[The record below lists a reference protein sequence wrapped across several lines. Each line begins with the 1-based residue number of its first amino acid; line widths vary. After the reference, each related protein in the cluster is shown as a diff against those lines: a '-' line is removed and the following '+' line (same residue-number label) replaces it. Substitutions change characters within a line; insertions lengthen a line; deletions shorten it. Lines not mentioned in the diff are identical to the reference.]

1 MPEFEKEGVCMIGLG
16 TILNV
21 VAILVGGIIGL
32 VFSRAISPRYQET
45 LMQAIGVC
53 VIFVGIGGAVE
64 GMMTVTADRLQ
75 SGGTMMIVIS
85 YAVGSLVGEWIN
97 LEQRIEQFGSWLK
110 VKTGN
115 AKEKRFV
122 DAFVT
127 ASLTVCIG
135 AMAIVGSIQDGLS
148 GDHSTLALKAIL
160 DMVIICVMSASM
172 GRGCL
177 FSALPV
183 GILQGTVTLL
193 ARAIQ
198 PVMTDAA
205 LTNLSLT
212 GSILIFCVG
221 VNLLWE
227 KKLKVANMLP
237 SIVVAVLCAFVG
249 V

>member
-1 MPEFEKEGVCMIGLG
+1 MIGLG

-64 GMMTVTADRLQ
+64 GMMTVTTDRLQ

-135 AMAIVGSIQDGLS
+135 AMAIVGSMQDGLS
-148 GDHSTLALKAIL
+148 GDYSTLALKAIL

-198 PVMTDAA
+198 PIMTDAA

>member
-135 AMAIVGSIQDGLS
+135 AMAIVGAIQDGLS
-148 GDHSTLALKAIL
+148 GDYSTLALKAIL

-198 PVMTDAA
+198 PIMTDAA

>member
-1 MPEFEKEGVCMIGLG
+1 MIGLG

>member
-1 MPEFEKEGVCMIGLG
+1 MIGWG

-148 GDHSTLALKAIL
+148 GDYSTLALKAIL

-198 PVMTDAA
+198 PIMTDAA

-237 SIVVAVLCAFVG
+237 AIVVAVLCAFVG

>member
-1 MPEFEKEGVCMIGLG
+1 MPEFEKEGVCMIGWG

-148 GDHSTLALKAIL
+148 GDYSTLALKAIL

-198 PVMTDAA
+198 PIMTDAA

-237 SIVVAVLCAFVG
+237 AIVVAVLCAFVG